1 MIDLNR
7 KYKPSQTIVF
17 LTHYIILLIYDF
29 ILSLEDIM
37 GIGKQ
42 SKILNKSQIEMVS
55 NYLKTKRNGL
65 RNQTIFLLSVKSG
78 LRSKEISQLSWKE
91 VINSDGEVGDEIHL
105 TNKTSKG
112 RSGRIIP
119 LHKSVKENLIE
130 LLKEHK
136 TFRDFDFDTSLIVRT
151 ERSPTTTS
159 QSIVNMFQSW
169 YKKLGLIGC
178 SSHSGRR
185 TFITETS
192 KKISL
197 VGGSLRDIQMMVGHS
212 SLQTT
217 QRYIESDS
225 DSQRKVVGLI

>member
-1 MIDLNR
+1 
-7 KYKPSQTIVF
+7 
-17 LTHYIILLIYDF
+17 
-29 ILSLEDIM
+29 M

-42 SKILNKSQIEMVS
+42 SKTLNKSQIEMMRS
-55 NYLKTKRNGL
+55 YLRSKRNGL
-65 RNQTIFLLSVKSG
+65 RNETIFLLSVKGG

-91 VINSDGEVGDEIHL
+91 VCNSNGEVDTVISL
-105 TNKTSKG
+105 TNRSSKG
-112 RSGRIIP
+112 HSGRVIP
-119 LHKSVKENLIE
+119 LHKSVKENLKE
-130 LLKEHK
+130 LLDIHK
-136 TFRDFDFDTSLIVRT
+136 RYYGFNINNSFVVRT
-151 ERSPTTTS
+151 ERSPFTTS
-159 QSIVNMFQSW
+159 QTIVNMFQKW
-169 YKKLGLIGC
+169 YQTLGLIGC

-225 DSQRKVVGLI
+225 ESQRKVIELL